1 LGNLSGMAGS
11 LGGAGALAG
20 ILAGTALV
28 GKGAKDMFNRKPT
41 KGWEGWL
48 GRGSLGIATG
58 GLSEVARAFGF
69 GKKSTADY
77 DRERKEK
84 VINRGNTGWADYYSR
99 EGQAADKMALPAEI
113 KRDAQGNW
121 IKADG
126 SWDPREY
133 AGVQGNADTF
143 GDEWFKLNEDQ
154 RNQLVTQFKD
164 AGLYHKDKGDVLIA
178 DRNQARA
185 REMFNA
191 LLGTKPIMPMAGT
204 PTGGSSGP
212 MTANINGTPTAV
224 ISRVAP
230 IAAALAAPAQSKG
243 PSFFDLIK
251 AAKEKK

>member
-1 LGNLSGMAGS
+1 MAGS

-69 GKKSTADY
+69 GKKSIADY

-99 EGQAADKMALPAEI
+99 EGQPAAPDANI
-113 KRDAQGNW
+113 KIGANGEWVKD
-121 IKADG
+121 DG
-126 SWDPREY
+126 TWDPREY

-143 GDEWFKLNEDQ
+143 GDEWFKLGEDQ

-164 AGLYHKDKGDVLIA
+164 AGLYHKDKGDVLIS
-178 DRNQARA
+178 DSKQARA

-204 PTGGSSGP
+204 PTSSTSSGP

-230 IAAALAAPAQSKG
+230 IAAALAASK
-243 PSFFDLIK
+243 PSGKSFSDLIK
-251 AAKEKK
+251 MAKETKK